1 MAITSTSIAT
11 IGDENGA
18 GTGGGNNERSPPAG
32 TAALVAGAHVP
43 ILHLTTSLPAPTG
56 DVSKSLQ
63 LVPVGDQRKQAEEFF
78 DFLVTPNPT
87 LSRLNEGT
95 KCYVALVSVPKT
107 SLVKIVYVMGVGSS
121 PIGSMASPVDGKLQL
136 LQGEG
141 NLQLGPPQPLFLP
154 STMVDKQNIATMTEE
169 QFSTTL
175 TTKGTG
181 GIRTRCYIE
190 SQ

>member
-1 MAITSTSIAT
+1 MAT
-11 IGDENGA
+11 IGDDNNA
-18 GTGGGNNERSPPAG
+18 GTGASENEGASPAG
-32 TAALVAGAHVP
+32 TATLVAGAHVP

-78 DFLVTPNPT
+78 DFLGTSNPT

-107 SLVKIVYVMGVGSS
+107 SLVKIVYGMGVGSS
-121 PIGSMASPVDGKLQL
+121 PIGSMASPVDGKLL
-136 LQGEG
+136 FLQGEG
-141 NLQLGPPQPLFLP
+141 NLELGPPQPLFLP
-154 STMVDKQNIATMTEE
+154 STMVDKQKIATMTEE

-181 GIRTRCYIE
+181 YTYPLL
-190 SQ
+190 S